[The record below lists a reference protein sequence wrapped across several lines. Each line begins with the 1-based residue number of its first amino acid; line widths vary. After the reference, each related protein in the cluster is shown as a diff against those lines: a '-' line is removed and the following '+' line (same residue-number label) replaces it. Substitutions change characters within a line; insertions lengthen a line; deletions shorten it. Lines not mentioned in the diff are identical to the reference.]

1 MASASLP
8 GSPDRQ
14 GSKPARV
21 SEAWFSYA
29 CPVCGHRDG
38 ASLDVGATR
47 QVNCGHCETVLE
59 LSAGSSRQEKAAARV
74 VVDGGEGG
82 TH

>member
-1 MASASLP
+1 MGSAHLP

-14 GSKPARV
+14 GGKPAP
-21 SEAWFSYA
+21 SPEPWFSYA

-38 ASLDVGATR
+38 ATLDVGSTHR
-47 QVNCGHCETVLE
+47 VNCGYCDTLLE
-59 LSAGSSRQEKAAARV
+59 LSAGSASQEKAATRV
-74 VVDGGEGG
+74 VVDDGEGG

>member
-1 MASASLP
+1 MGSASLP

-14 GSKPARV
+14 EGKPASG
-21 SEAWFSYA
+21 SEPWFSFS

-38 ASLDVGATR
+38 ACLDVGSAR
-47 QVNCGHCETVLE
+47 LVSCGHCETVLE
-59 LSAGSSRQEKAAARV
+59 LSAGSSRQEMAGVRV
-74 VVDGGEGG
+74 VVDEGEGG